1 MLLWLFIFLPSQLV
15 DQANW
20 LGFSSFWQMPF
31 QKSAWGDVGNLARV
45 LESDT
50 DVWLMRKHER
60 SIYCF
65 LPQCLHWLAG
75 ARLFPEVTTCWLASI
90 SAAAC
95 EALAVE
101 AVPIWK
107 PVQRLECKCWTDAEM
122 LRLWPKSA
130 SLCTLREYL
139 AFEFARV
146 GLWFG

>member
-1 MLLWLFIFLPSQLV
+1 MAIYFLPSQLV

-31 QKSAWGDVGNLARV
+31 HISTWRDVANLARV
-45 LESDT
+45 SENDT

-65 LPQCLHWLAG
+65 LPQCLLWLAG
-75 ARLFPEVTTCWLASI
+75 APFFPEVTTRWLASI
-90 SAAAC
+90 SAVAC

-101 AVPIWK
+101 AAPVWK

-122 LRLWPKSA
+122 VQLWPKSD

-139 AFEFARV
+139 AFEFARI